1 MAGKKKIANR
11 AEMMIYHALTK
22 AVNENKLRIYLD
34 YGKINRP
41 QSPVYDPWETLLPIL
56 VPVLLGLI
64 LIIFGGVLFGLLFI
78 IGMILIYSG
87 FVKKKI
93 HAQLVQRTKLHST
106 ESYESFMELW
116 NFGGFVLVNAENKK
130 SGCVAA
136 NGDWK
141 EFIVNNFADLM
152 IDKPAEKPAQDSK
165 TDETA

>member
-78 IGMILIYSG
+78 
-87 FVKKKI
+87 
-93 HAQLVQRTKLHST
+93 T